1 MMVLSLK
8 SWFLGYIIIIGCFP
22 AKGVVTLVF
31 IWFILAAAI
40 TVYTARKLSQY
51 ADVISEKTAMGGM
64 LVGTI
69 LLAGATS
76 LPEVTTSFSA
86 VIIHNIDIAVGNMLG
101 SNLFNVFI
109 LAAFDLYYRRRR
121 LLHLAS
127 SNHKYSAFLGLFL
140 MVLVSLALL
149 LRIDDAIWGIGA
161 GSCLVMIAYIVGMA
175 AISKLPSPTVSQEEA
190 KEAEDASA
198 KKKSISVRHAVIGFI
213 IAAIF
218 ILGAGSLL
226 SITGDR
232 IAAVTGMGSSFIG
245 SFLIALTTSLPE
257 GVSVLSAL
265 RLKNVNLAIGAILG
279 SNMLNMVILALSDVI
294 YREGAILADASG
306 SHLLSAIGGSL
317 LVVVIIWSFMRKRS
331 ESLWKYSVP
340 SVITVIGYFLIQYLI
355 FYS

>member
-1 MMVLSLK
+1 MVFV
-8 SWFLGYIIIIGCFP
+8 WFL
-22 AKGVVTLVF
+22 
-31 IWFILAAAI
+31 LAAAV

-86 VIIHNIDIAVGNMLG
+86 VIIDNIDIAVGNMLG

-109 LAAFDLYYRRRR
+109 LAAFDLYYRRNR

-127 SNHKYSAFLGLFL
+127 SNHKYTAFLGLFL
-140 MVLVSLALL
+140 MVLVSLALI
-149 LRIDDAIWGIGA
+149 LRMNGTILGIGVGA
-161 GSCLVMIAYIVGMA
+161 WLVLAVYIVGMA
-175 AISKLPSPTVSQEEA
+175 VISKMPSPPVSETETKELDAAPA
-190 KEAEDASA
+190 KSR
-198 KKKSISVRHAVIGFI
+198 SIPVKRAVIGFI

-226 SITGDR
+226 SITGDK

-245 SFLIALTTSLPE
+245 SFLIAATTSLPE
-257 GVSVLSAL
+257 GVSVFSAL

-294 YREGAILADASG
+294 YREGSILADASG

-317 LVVVIIWSFMRKRS
+317 LVAVIIWSFMRKRS
-331 ESLWKYSVP
+331 ESVWRYSIP
-340 SVITVIGYFLIQYLI
+340 SIITVIGYFVVQYLI